1 MAWFLRHWTATLVV
15 LVVAGWAL
23 FYLPQTPSYAIF
35 QLKQA
40 IDARDG
46 SRAVRFINFPSVAR
60 NAAAEIVAGQVGNN
74 DPLGSMIGNGAAQL
88 LSSPAAELARGW
100 AEREVDQGARRVQ
113 MPAAA
118 MVAAMMLLHR
128 EGDRASTR
136 FRDRHGR
143 LWDIRLARD
152 PQGRWQVVEIK
163 NVQQLL
169 AGLQGT
175 PNAAASASP

>member
-1 MAWFLRHWTATLVV
+1 MGWFLRHWTATLVALV
-15 LVVAGWAL
+15 LAAWAL
-23 FYLPQTPSYAIF
+23 FYMPNTPSYAVF

-60 NAAAEIVAGQVGNN
+60 HAAAEIVAQQVGNG

-88 LSSPAAELARGW
+88 LSSPAAELARSW

-118 MVAAMMLLHR
+118 VVGAMLLLHR
-128 EGDRASTR
+128 DGDRASTE
-136 FRDRHGR
+136 FRDRQGR
-143 LWDIRLARD
+143 VWDIRMARD
-152 PQGRWQVVEIK
+152 AQGRWQVVEIK

-169 AGLQGT
+169 ARLQGA
-175 PNAAASASP
+175 PNAAAPTSP